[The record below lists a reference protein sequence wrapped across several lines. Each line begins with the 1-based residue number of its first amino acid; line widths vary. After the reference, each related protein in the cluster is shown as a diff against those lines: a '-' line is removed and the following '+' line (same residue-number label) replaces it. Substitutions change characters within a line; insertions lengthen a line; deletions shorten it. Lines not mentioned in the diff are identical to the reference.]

1 MNISRASAEELRE
14 LLLDL
19 QEYMDQRAD
28 ISEKYEYGDPIPNT
42 EMKLLVRINEAV
54 DYLRFPDDP
63 F

>member
-1 MNISRASAEELRE
+1 MNISRASAAELRE

-28 ISEKYEYGDPIPNT
+28 CESFADGTHHPNK
-42 EMKLLVRINEAV
+42 EMQLLNRINEAV
-54 DYLRFPDDP
+54 DFLRQPDDP